1 MLSNNKITRIPPKLG
16 SIKTLR
22 FLDFSHNPDITELP
36 DELGNLSSL
45 YVLKIDGLKKLSI
58 DAAILSGT
66 TRTIVNYLK
75 ARLHKV
81 SMDTTLYK
89 WELTVGVQ
97 QSECYYQM
105 KLLVVGGPAK
115 GKTTLLE
122 YLIKGSIL
130 KSHIAT
136 LGVDIREWRYVL
148 CSHIHIFVCQAFSL
162 YAAMN
167 RGWVRCIT

>member
-1 MLSNNKITRIPPKLG
+1 MLSNNRITRIPLKLG

-36 DELGNLSSL
+36 DELCNLSSL
-45 YVLKIDGLKKLSI
+45 DVLKIDGLKKLSI

-89 WELTVGVQ
+89 WELTVGVE
-97 QSECYYQM
+97 QSE
-105 KLLVVGGPAK
+105 
-115 GKTTLLE
+115 
-122 YLIKGSIL
+122 
-130 KSHIAT
+130 
-136 LGVDIREWRYVL
+136 RY
-148 CSHIHIFVCQAFSL
+148 
-162 YAAMN
+162 
-167 RGWVRCIT
+167 